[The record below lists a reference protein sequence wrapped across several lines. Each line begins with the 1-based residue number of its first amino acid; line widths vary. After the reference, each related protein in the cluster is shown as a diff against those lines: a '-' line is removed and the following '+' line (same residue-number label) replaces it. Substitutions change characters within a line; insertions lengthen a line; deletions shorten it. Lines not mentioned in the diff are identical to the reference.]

1 MKGPRTWTRYI
12 ESTDNMKSTS
22 NFREWSQS
30 QSQQRPQVRPTFYAK
45 KPKEDEYPPLIAA
58 SQPVKVRTEQGPS
71 LATRI
76 ATAIRIDEQNIVA
89 RRVVE
94 QPKPLQHYDLLPISQ
109 YGRLKYLAE
118 RRERAEREAS
128 IIADEHEYRW
138 QMSRE
143 ISREKFDREY
153 GVEPISLPDDLP
165 HDNNEA
171 EDTHT
176 ENQERNP
183 IQ

>member
-1 MKGPRTWTRYI
+1 
-12 ESTDNMKSTS
+12 MKSTS

-94 QPKPLQHYDLLPISQ
+94 QPKSLQHYDLLPISQ

-118 RRERAEREAS
+118 RKERAEREAV
-128 IIADEHEYRW
+128 IAAEEHEYRW
-138 QMSRE
+138 QISRE
-143 ISREKFDREY
+143 ISHEKFDKEY
-153 GVEPISLPDDLP
+153 GVEPISLPDDLAE
-165 HDNNEA
+165 DNNETD
-171 EDTHT
+171 DTHT
-176 ENQERNP
+176 ESEYKNP
-183 IQ
+183 VQ

>member
-1 MKGPRTWTRYI
+1 MRGVATPNAQTKMNTT
-12 ESTDNMKSTS
+12 N
-22 NFREWSQS
+22 NFRDWSHS
-30 QSQQRPQVRPTFYAK
+30 QRPPMQQRPTFYTK
-45 KPKEDEYPPLIAA
+45 KPKEDEYPPLTLA
-58 SQPVKVRTEQGPS
+58 SQPVKLRTEQQGPS

-76 ATAIRIDEQNIVA
+76 ATAIRVDEQNIVA
-89 RRVVE
+89 RRVIE

-118 RRERAEREAS
+118 RKERAEREAA
-128 IIADEHEYRW
+128 IAADEHEYRW

-143 ISREKFDREY
+143 INREKFDREY
-153 GVEPISLPDDLP
+153 GVEPISLPDDLAD
-165 HDNNEA
+165 DNNET

-176 ENQERNP
+176 ENEQKNP

>member
-1 MKGPRTWTRYI
+1 
-12 ESTDNMKSTS
+12 MKSTG
-22 NFREWSQS
+22 NFRDWSGS
-30 QSQQRPQVRPTFYAK
+30 QRPPSQQRPTFYTK
-45 KPKEDEYPPLIAA
+45 KPKEDEYPPLTT
-58 SQPVKVRTEQGPS
+58 QPVKVRTEQQGPS

-76 ATAIRIDEQNIVA
+76 AVAIRTDEQNIVA

-94 QPKPLQHYDLLPISQ
+94 QPKPIQHYDLLPISQ
-109 YGRLKYLAE
+109 YGRLKFLAE
-118 RRERAEREAS
+118 RKERAEREAA
-128 IIADEHEYRW
+128 IAADEHEYRW

-171 EDTHT
+171 EDTYA